1 MQTFAAEQIYFFC
14 RKNPTAKVSFSATTL
29 LFLGSAAVSTKTPE
43 KSPGIFFSQICALLK
58 ILRSARKKMSTK
70 HVEPARAVSVVARHV
85 RTAAAAEEK
94 NRRVAEF
101 SDAPPRQPVFYYDWT
116 PIAGGNECAVIA
128 TRAEENKT
136 EEEGQI
142 LRPLAGIV
150 KEQWMPQAG
159 DIVLFSVDEC
169 SAASRF
175 ISTATRSEWTHATL
189 IDAGSPLAI
198 PFGGLA
204 AASPEA
210 DAGTDGLHWRTLPG
224 DRILLFES
232 VSRLDAA
239 MWDFVTGQKRC
250 GIRLVDAFQRLREVC
265 SKFGRRAVVRRIHPM
280 PEGLVAAMRDI
291 RREFAGGTYAR
302 NPLTM
307 METLLCSPQK
317 RGTGEAAE
325 LVAPGKNAQKE
336 EDVDSKALVG
346 CLKSDADVKRAF
358 CSQLV
363 AEVMIRAGLLPK
375 DRPSTAYS
383 PGDFADGGL
392 VERELAKVGKQMSRS
407 ATIMLGTAYR

>member
-1 MQTFAAEQIYFFC
+1 
-14 RKNPTAKVSFSATTL
+14 
-29 LFLGSAAVSTKTPE
+29 
-43 KSPGIFFSQICALLK
+43 
-58 ILRSARKKMSTK
+58 MSTK
-70 HVEPARAVSVVARHV
+70 HVEPTRAVSVVARHV
-85 RTAAAAEEK
+85 RTTPV
-94 NRRVAEF
+94 RIVATGA
-101 SDAPPRQPVFYYDWT
+101 DASARNPCKKQQLLPQQTKPVFYYDWN
-116 PIAGGNECAVIA
+116 PLAGANECAVIA
-128 TRAEENKT
+128 ARAEEKS
-136 EEEGQI
+136 QVP
-142 LRPLAGIV
+142 RPLAGIV

-204 AASPEA
+204 VASPET
-210 DAGTDGLHWRTLPG
+210 DAGTDGLHWRTLSG

-239 MWDFVTGQKRC
+239 MWDFITGQKRC

-265 SKFGRRAVVRRIHPM
+265 SEYGRRAVVRRISPM
-280 PEGLVAAMRDI
+280 PESLVSAMREV

-325 LVAPGKNAQKE
+325 LTKPGASAVKE
-336 EDVDSKALVG
+336 EEEDSKALVG